1 MIYPFAA
8 LVGQERLVR
17 ALLLCAV
24 HPGIGGVLIQGD
36 KGTAKSTAARGLAE
50 ILPPVRRA
58 VGSPLNL
65 SPEET
70 DGTSGAELVPAP
82 FVTLPLGASEDR
94 VIGQLDLETV
104 LTERRRTLQ
113 PGLLAAA
120 HQGILYIDEVNL
132 LPDHLVDVLLD
143 VAASGVNTIQRDGLS
158 VSHPSRFFLIGTM
171 NPEEGSL
178 RPQFLDRFGLM
189 VHVHA
194 PDDPVVRAE
203 VIRRRIAFER
213 EPAVFRQAWQ
223 ETEDMLKT
231 RILAARA
238 LLRHVRL
245 SDELLLHISQLC
257 RDAGVQSLRA
267 DIVLYKTALAW
278 AALEQRNEVTES
290 DIQQASELVLAHR
303 RKNRQPDRPSGGSP
317 EPPQIDP
324 PAGGSEKQE
333 EVFGI
338 LPTGAAPV
346 IEVRDTGLAGLA
358 GRRSQTPD
366 RSRGPVVR
374 TTPSPFPTELA
385 LEASIRQALLRDP
398 DNAGLTRQDLQQAER
413 SGKTGHFLLFV
424 VDASG
429 SMAANRRMEAVKG
442 TILSLLTD
450 AYQKRDTVGLITFRG
465 AEAQVVLA
473 PTQRTEHA
481 EEALRSLPTGGRTP
495 LAHALLLAEELVRFG
510 PENPLL
516 VIVSDGKANVPLP
529 GGGDPIRQA
538 LTIAGR
544 LAGTPAIVL
553 NTEIGF
559 LPSGQAARLAEAL
572 QAPCLSPE
580 AFSSENILR
589 LLTSYRK
596 K

>member
-8 LVGQERLVR
+8 LVGQESLVR

-50 ILPPVRRA
+50 LLPSVCRTRGAAFPSFP
-58 VGSPLNL
+58 G
-65 SPEET
+65 EGT
-70 DGTSGAELVPAP
+70 DAKDEELVPAP

-104 LTERRRTLQ
+104 LQERRKTLQ
-113 PGLLAAA
+113 PGLLATAD
-120 HQGILYIDEVNL
+120 QGILYIDEVNL
-132 LPDHLVDVLLD
+132 LADHLVDVLLD
-143 VAASGVNTIQRDGLS
+143 VAASGVNTVQRDGLS

-171 NPEEGSL
+171 NPEEGTL

-189 VHVHA
+189 VDVVA
-194 PDDPVVRAE
+194 PDDPAERVE
-203 VIRRRIAFER
+203 VIRRRIAFEENPAGFRAAWEEAR
-213 EPAVFRQAWQ
+213 EQ
-223 ETEDMLKT
+223 LKT
-231 RILAARA
+231 SIVSART
-238 LLRHVRL
+238 LLPHVHL
-245 SDELLLHISQLC
+245 SDELLLFISRLC

-278 AALEQRNEVTES
+278 AALEQRTAVTES
-290 DIQQASELVLAHR
+290 DIRQAAELVLAHR
-303 RKNRQPDRPSGGSP
+303 RKNRQPDRPPSP
-317 EPPQIDP
+317 ETKENPAPPQQSSQEEQVFDIP
-324 PAGGSEKQE
+324 PAA
-333 EVFGI
+333 
-338 LPTGAAPV
+338 TAATL
-346 IEVRDTGLAGLA
+346 EVRDTGLTGLS
-358 GRRSQTPD
+358 GRRSPTPD
-366 RSRGPVVR
+366 RSRGPVIR

-385 LEASIRQALLRDP
+385 AEASIRQALLRNP
-398 DNAGLTRQDLQQAER
+398 EQLHLTRNDLRQAER

-429 SMAANRRMEAVKG
+429 SMAAARRMEAVKG
-442 TILSLLTD
+442 TILALLAD

-481 EEALRSLPTGGRTP
+481 EEALKALPTGGRTP

-516 VIVSDGKANVPLP
+516 ILVSDGKANVPLP
-529 GGGDPIRQA
+529 GGGDPVRQS
-538 LTIAGR
+538 LTIAHR
-544 LAGTPAIVL
+544 LAGTPALVL
-553 NTEIGF
+553 NTEVGF
-559 LPSGQAARLAEAL
+559 LPLGQAAQLAETL

-580 AFSSENILR
+580 AFSSEHLLR
-589 LLTSYRK
+589 LLTTYRK